1 MNIHAHNAATASY
14 STEGVRG
21 SNKAFSRKVQ
31 AMRESISAD
40 YCGAPNEDLMK
51 PMGEILREEEG
62 RE

>member
-1 MNIHAHNAATASY
+1 
-14 STEGVRG
+14 
-21 SNKAFSRKVQ
+21 
-31 AMRESISAD
+31 MRESISAD